1 MLPQYICVDYPGY
14 VKNDTEAI
22 RSLGGM
28 ERIEQTFQR
37 RNRKLFLNFTPDNL
51 FSKMLCSNIIESTT
65 HSNHTH
71 QNQPAEDPE
80 TPSEF
85 ENRVDVSWTCVCILK
100 LEFDTKKY
108 QI

>member
-1 MLPQYICVDYPGY
+1 MLPQFICVDYPGY
-14 VKNDTEAI
+14 VKNDSEAI

-65 HSNHTH
+65 HSNHGH
-71 QNQPAEDPE
+71 QHQPAEDAE
-80 TPSEF
+80 NHSEF
-85 ENRVDVSWTCVCILK
+85 ENKIDVSQYCL
-100 LEFDTKKY
+100 DT
-108 QI
+108 QNINLDLF